1 MVRLLPHFD
10 WNNLPPPRD
19 INIVDYEE
27 AHGVIPLLGAYITDV
42 FSKYVNFFQS
52 IYINN
57 QKKYLKNYVF
67 CDINYIKL

>member
-1 MVRLLPHFD
+1 MYLQYRVYMVRLLPHFD

-42 FSKYVNFFQS
+42 FSKYVDFFFS
-52 IYINN
+52 VIL
-57 QKKYLKNYVF
+57 KLFLKNM
-67 CDINYIKL
+67 